1 MTIEHGQNVHS
12 KNVHGKNVHG
22 KNVHGKNDELFL
34 EFNFFLFLI
43 KMHFYVF
50 TL

>member
-34 EFNFFLFLI
+34 EFNFYYF
-43 KMHFYVF
+43 
-50 TL
+50 